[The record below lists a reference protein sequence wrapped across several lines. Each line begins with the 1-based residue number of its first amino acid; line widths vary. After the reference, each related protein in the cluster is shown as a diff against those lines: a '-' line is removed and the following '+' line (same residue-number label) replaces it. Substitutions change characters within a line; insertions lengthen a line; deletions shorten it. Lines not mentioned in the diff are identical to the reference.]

1 MGKFFNLCI
10 KRVCELSK
18 FTCKCDP
25 MSCFNNGFFYLK
37 KKNKSVTSGPGLE
50 KSTVQSS
57 GTCRFCYWA
66 GNFSLSLGQRASC
79 LPTKYQKSKL
89 AQGKQNFRAACPNA
103 SLKSNFSSP
112 GTV

>member
-66 GNFSLSLGQRASC
+66 GNCHLARGQVVCQLNIKKVNLPRASKISE
-79 LPTKYQKSKL
+79 LLVQMQ
-89 AQGKQNFRAACPNA
+89 A
-103 SLKSNFSSP
+103 
-112 GTV
+112 